1 LSKIKINKLIDVYV
15 QIKKYHYETYYISFM
30 IYLLLII
37 DI

>member
-1 LSKIKINKLIDVYV
+1 LSKIKTNKLIDVCAN
-15 QIKKYHYETYYISFM
+15 KKYHYETYYISLM